1 MWHIWGTGEV
11 HTGFWW
17 GDLRERD
24 DLEDQ
29 GVDGENNIKMDL
41 QEVGWGG
48 MDWIYLAQDRVRWR
62 TLVTV
67 VINVRDP

>member
-24 DLEDQ
+24 NLEDP
-29 GVDGENNIKMDL
+29 GVDGENNIKMIFKKWDGEAWIRL
-41 QEVGWGG
+41 IWLRIGSGG
-48 MDWIYLAQDRVRWR
+48 GRL
-62 TLVTV
+62 
-67 VINVRDP
+67 